1 MAALPQTPVVS
12 ARLVVVI
19 RIVMSSPKPANM
31 VAPTQTLAVSVPD
44 VKVTLIVMLLPKL
57 VIMAV
62 LPQTLAVNV
71 QLVSLV
77 LTLVQPVPPH
87 LLAQAVITLKP
98 SVQHNVAIPAT
109 LVSKMQI
116 LAIIE
121 LMLLVPTDAKL
132 IGAIVLP
139 SARPVTLITAIIER
153 LLVFRQMLVVLL
165 TTLIVLQNVLLGLVI
180 QAIFNLETVVL
191 RNKILNRLLRLLL
204 LSRAQVNLLHRL
216 LHQKQHVKKCILIL
230 MNVDMDVVSVNIQEY
245 KCLVNVA
252 TITTHTIFVVL
263 GTNYGNRRRIIIRYC
278 KEFAE

>member
-180 QAIFNLETVVL
+180 VV
-191 RNKILNRLLRLLL
+191 I
-204 LSRAQVNLLHRL
+204 
-216 LHQKQHVKKCILIL
+216 
-230 MNVDMDVVSVNIQEY
+230 
-245 KCLVNVA
+245 
-252 TITTHTIFVVL
+252 
-263 GTNYGNRRRIIIRYC
+263 
-278 KEFAE
+278 